1 MLYTKTI
8 AGRQVFS
15 DCKTI
20 QLEFD
25 HLPLMQ
31 GQYVSNPSAQLI
43 YDEGW
48 REYVPP
54 VPPPQTEP
62 QMDEMMQAVKTM
74 LASSTEELSD
84 EDALAVAA
92 LFPTWHS
99 KIGEEVNVGERLW
112 YDERLW
118 KVIQAH
124 TAQEN
129 WTPDTAVSLFTEV
142 SIEEW
147 PEWRQPTGAQDA
159 YMIGDK
165 VTYNGVHY
173 VSLIDN
179 NVYSPEAYPAGWEM
193 RG

>member
-1 MLYTKTI
+1 MMYTRTI
-8 AGRQVFS
+8 SGEQEFS
-15 DCKTI
+15 DCRTI
-20 QLEFD
+20 QLYYSHGD
-25 HLPLMQ
+25 LVA

-43 YDEGW
+43 YAEGW
-48 REYVPP
+48 REFTPEP
-54 VPPPQTEP
+54 QPQTEP
-62 QMDEMMQAVKTM
+62 MTDEIVSAVKKM

-99 KIGEEVNVGERLW
+99 KIGEQVTVGERLW

-129 WTPDTAVSLFTEV
+129 WTPDAAVSLYVEV

-147 PEWRQPTGAQDA
+147 PEWRQPLGAQDA
-159 YMIGDK
+159 YAMGDK
-165 VTYNGVHY
+165 VSHNGQHW
-173 VSLIDN
+173 VSTMDA
-179 NVYSPEAYPAGWEM
+179 NVYEPGVYGWDEQL
-193 RG
+193 